1 VRSEEAERRCV
12 AYDDRP
18 EAWCKSFSEGKKK
31 KKRRQRGVA
40 LHMMTAPRL
49 GNICFP
55 FSFSPET
62 MHFCLEA
69 YVFFLVLF
77 LVRFLL
83 YTRRCFF
90 WDQFNTD

>member
-49 GNICFP
+49 GVSLFQK
-55 FSFSPET
+55 EKKRKRGGR
-62 MHFCLEA
+62 EA
-69 YVFFLVLF
+69 L
-77 LVRFLL
+77 
-83 YTRRCFF
+83 RCI
-90 WDQFNTD
+90 

>member
-49 GNICFP
+49 GVRLLAWRAQRNCWINIMMTP
-55 FSFSPET
+55 L
-62 MHFCLEA
+62 LE
-69 YVFFLVLF
+69 YS
-77 LVRFLL
+77 
-83 YTRRCFF
+83 
-90 WDQFNTD
+90 